1 MVFHQTENDVNEAS
15 SEEDLIFIDASEKPK
30 PKKSSFYIPLQSKQ
44 DVMKSLTVSS
54 SPSDSEEDVQM
65 VPPSKTAGNTPYP

>member
-54 SPSDSEEDVQM
+54 SPSESEEDVLK